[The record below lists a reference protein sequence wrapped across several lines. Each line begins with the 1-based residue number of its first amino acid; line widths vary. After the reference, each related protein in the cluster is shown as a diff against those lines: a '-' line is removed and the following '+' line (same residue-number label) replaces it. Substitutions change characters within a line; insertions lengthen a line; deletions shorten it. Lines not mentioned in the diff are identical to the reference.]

1 MNIPETSSE
10 VSGYIYVRSN
20 ELCHIHDCYKLG
32 RTQNIPERGKL
43 YNKRNKYIIIAMK
56 NARECYLQN

>member
-20 ELCHIHDCYKLG
+20 ELCDIYDCYKLG
-32 RTQNIPERGKL
+32 RTQNIPEREA
-43 YNKRNKYIIIAMK
+43 NYITSEINI
-56 NARECYLQN
+56 